1 MSDRTVRLIWL
12 VNGAIVVATVVVFVS
27 LASS

>member
-1 MSDRTVRLIWL
+1 MSDRTVRLIWP